1 MSIENFQGIYPAN
14 KEQLR
19 DILSR
24 QRDREISYAAKSL
37 VVLLALNL
45 AREGGNG
52 LRESSRTLDS
62 SSTASGLTPRDVHS
76 MPEGIR
82 ERIGNSL
89 TAIMCGVAIYSIDD
103 TISNKAFS
111 YELVAGLYNMG
122 VSGTPFVSLKVG
134 EIKEEEILDDKYP
147 RMISLATKD
156 RTLTS
161 FFEQE
166 NLQLI
171 PNGLTRLIDRM
182 EMLPVIRSEIIP
194 IFKPRAQLL
203 ISP

>member
-1 MSIENFQGIYPAN
+1 MSIENFVGKYPAN
-14 KEQLR
+14 KEALS
-19 DILSR
+19 DILKR
-24 QRDREISYAAKSL
+24 QKQRETNLSTKAD

-52 LRESSRTLDS
+52 LRESSKTLDS
-62 SSTASGLTPRDVHS
+62 SSTASGLTPRDVVS

-89 TAIMCGVAIYSIDD
+89 AAIMCGVAIYSIDD

-134 EIKEEEILDDKYP
+134 EIKEEEILDDKYR

-171 PNGLTRLIDRM
+171 PNGLRRLIGQM
-182 EMLPVIRSEIIP
+182 EILPVIRSEIIP